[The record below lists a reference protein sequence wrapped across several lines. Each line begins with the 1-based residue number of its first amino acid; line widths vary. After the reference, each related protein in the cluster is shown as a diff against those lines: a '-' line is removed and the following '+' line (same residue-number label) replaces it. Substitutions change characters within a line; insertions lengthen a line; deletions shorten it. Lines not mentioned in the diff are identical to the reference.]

1 MPIPTS
7 LLITIL
13 TTTPATDG
21 VRDLCDV
28 VDRLTGTPTICRPHP
43 EGAPIYDGNVC
54 CVGSACVPA
63 SGGQCRERE
72 TLYHCQLG
80 ELTTTGP
87 VACWFEVPEYC
98 DVFACES
105 QIAPPPHAGTICCN
119 QGVCWS
125 YQVGT
130 NNCELGDIFWCTS
143 GVTNLDG
150 TVTCLDD
157 EGS

>member
-1 MPIPTS
+1 MSIATQ

-13 TTTPATDG
+13 TTTPTTDG

-54 CVGSACVPA
+54 CAGSACVPA

-80 ELTTTGP
+80 ELTATGA

-98 DVFACES
+98 DVHPCES
-105 QIAPPPHAGTICCN
+105 QIAPPLWEDIICC
-119 QGVCWS
+119 QHGWCLAVGVYSDPCPIS
-125 YQVGT
+125 
-130 NNCELGDIFWCTS
+130 DIFYCS
-143 GVTNLDG
+143 SLVSNPDG
-150 TVTCLDD
+150 SVTCYDD
-157 EGS
+157 E